1 MILCV
6 AKYNMNLRLD
16 LSHVEINELWLL
28 LNIYQ
33 NNIFMANLIG
43 PTEIRFIISFEI
55 FVKLLFNYKICFFIT
70 YDFHK
75 NWYTYIQVTKK
86 LNAAK

>member
-1 MILCV
+1 
-6 AKYNMNLRLD
+6 
-16 LSHVEINELWLL
+16 
-28 LNIYQ
+28 
-33 NNIFMANLIG
+33 MANLIG